1 MAKYTDTVAGHA
13 GVALLMSPAV
23 QLIPKW
29 HNGLCKVCS
38 SVSVCF
44 TDV

>member
-29 HNGLCKVCS
+29 HNGL
-38 SVSVCF
+38 SVGSIMELVKRQ
-44 TDV
+44 